1 MVSIGI
7 WIVENWQLL
16 IAVGVLFIL
25 LGLSGNLT
33 RAARDAKKGL
43 TEAMTPLGFI
53 ILLAL
58 AYIVY
63 QMYLSIMV
71 TL

>member
-16 IAVGVLFIL
+16 AAVGVLFVM
-25 LGLSGNLT
+25 LSMTGT
-33 RAARDAKKGL
+33 ITQSVRTAKKGL
-43 TEAMTPLGFI
+43 RESITPLGFV
-53 ILLAL
+53 ILLVIC
-58 AYIVY
+58 YIVY
-63 QMYLSIMV
+63 QIYLSIQG